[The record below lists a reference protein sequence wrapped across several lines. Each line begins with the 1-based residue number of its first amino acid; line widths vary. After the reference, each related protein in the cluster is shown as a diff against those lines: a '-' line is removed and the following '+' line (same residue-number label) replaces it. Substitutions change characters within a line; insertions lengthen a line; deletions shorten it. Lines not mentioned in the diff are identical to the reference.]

1 MENVLIPTDFTLASL
16 RPIALLAEAFPER
29 KFSVTLFHP
38 FRMPSDI
45 RSLLFLQKSI
55 PVSQMFQDELRA
67 ECRRLKQ
74 QYGSTIANISFKP
87 LYGLTKATTDLFIEA
102 NEVDTLLYDDRY
114 TYTRPN
120 QYSERIS
127 DCIKLVK
134 VQTLAASQLRKK
146 KTPSPTVSLFKE
158 LTV

>member
-16 RPIALLAEAFPER
+16 RPIALLAEALPDREFA
-29 KFSVTLFHP
+29 VTLFHP

-55 PVSQMFQDELRA
+55 PVSQIFGDELRA

-74 QYGSTIANISFKP
+74 QYGQTIASINFKP
-87 LYGLTKATTDLFIEA
+87 LYGTTKATMSLFIEG
-102 NEVDTLLYDDRY
+102 NEIDILLYDDRY
-114 TYTRPN
+114 TYIIPH
-120 QYSERIS
+120 QYSEKIA
-127 DCIKLVK
+127 DCIKLVT
-134 VQTLAASQLRKK
+134 VQILAASQLRKK
-146 KTPSPTVSLFKE
+146 KVPAPSVLLFKE